1 MSRKQRLH
9 DIFSTHFNPTYLVI
23 EDETGNH
30 SVPIHSESHF
40 KVIMV
45 SEMFLHK
52 TRVARHRL
60 VNQPIL
66 EEFSNGLHALSLHLF
81 TPEEWQEKQ
90 ETVAASP
97 QCKGGSRKRC
107 PSSRT

>member
-9 DIFSTHFNPTYLVI
+9 NNFSTHFNPTYLVI
-23 EDETGNH
+23 EDETGHH
-30 SVPIHSESHF
+30 SVSIHSESHF

-45 SEMFLHK
+45 SKIFLDK

-60 VNQPIL
+60 VNQFIM

-81 TPEEWQEKQ
+81 TPEEWRERQA
-90 ETVAASP
+90 TVAASP
-97 QCKGGSRKRC
+97 QCRGGSRK
-107 PSSRT
+107 